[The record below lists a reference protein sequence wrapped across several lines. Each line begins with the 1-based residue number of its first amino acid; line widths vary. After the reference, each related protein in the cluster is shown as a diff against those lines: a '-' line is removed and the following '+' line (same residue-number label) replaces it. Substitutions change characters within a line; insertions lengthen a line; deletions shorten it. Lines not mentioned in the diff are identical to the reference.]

1 MKYFKFLMKQI
12 VIAINLI
19 SIIQELN
26 RKIDLIGLNMINRK
40 NEMLEYLKIWNQ
52 S

>member
-1 MKYFKFLMKQI
+1 MKQI